1 MKITAPFTILLDS
14 SYNSATSPKFE
25 ADLFQLVESMQ
36 PELTDNTVL
45 TLDAE
50 KLGYISS
57 AGLRVILKL
66 KKHHSELKIINVSPE
81 VYSIFEVTG
90 FNSMVKIR
98 RAIREI
104 DLTGAVEIGHGLS
117 SHVYRLNDDFVA
129 KIYVSRIPLWK
140 VERESDNAKKAFM
153 EGIPCVISYELVK
166 HEDSYGLVFEYLKS
180 RGVSRILNADPSKF
194 DEYADK
200 YIALLQNIH
209 SIEVDDSY
217 EEIKPLWH
225 KWSDMLADFFTKE
238 ELEKLHAVISAV
250 PDRNTFIHSDAHVNN
265 ILEQDGQLEFVDM
278 ADIGRGHPVFDI
290 GPVLFHYHYMEIA
303 NPQLC
308 ESAVVLEKEMRS
320 KMYTA
325 LLERY
330 LYDPDP
336 ERHAALEE
344 IYDAFGAI
352 RCGLIAAKHAQL
364 DYEEKKPFVET
375 MKKHFFYRA
384 DRILELIQKYL

>member
-25 ADLFQLVESMQ
+25 EDLFRLVESMR
-36 PELTDNTVL
+36 PELTDDTLL

-50 KLGYISS
+50 NLEYISS

-66 KKHHSELKIINVSPE
+66 KKKHSELKIINVSKE
-81 VYSIFEVTG
+81 VYGIFEMTG
-90 FNSMVKIR
+90 FNSMVRIR
-98 RAIREI
+98 QVIREI
-104 DLTGAVEIGHGLS
+104 DLGGATEIGRGLS
-117 SHVYRLNDDFVA
+117 SHVYRLDDDFVA
-129 KIYVSRIPLWK
+129 KIYVRRIPLWK
-140 VERESDNAKKAFM
+140 VERESDNAKKAFR

-166 HEDSYGLVFEYLKS
+166 HEDSYGLVFEYLRS

-200 YIALLQNIH
+200 YIALLWEIH
-209 SIEVDDSY
+209 ATEVDDSY

-225 KWSDMLADFFTKE
+225 KWSDMLAEFFTEE
-238 ELEKLHAVISAV
+238 ELAKLHAVIEAV

-303 NPQLC
+303 NPELC
-308 ESAVVLEKEMRS
+308 ETAIVLKKEMRR
-320 KMYTA
+320 KMYDVI
-325 LLERY
+325 LDKY
-330 LYDPDP
+330 VCDPDP
-336 ERHAALEE
+336 ERRSALRE
-344 IYDAFGAI
+344 IYDGFGAI
-352 RCGLIAAKHAQL
+352 RCAMIAAKHAQL
-364 DYEEKKPFVET
+364 DYKEKKIFVDT
-375 MKKHFFYRA
+375 MKEHFFYRA
-384 DRILELIQKYL
+384 DRILDLIKKYL

>member
-1 MKITAPFTILLDS
+1 MKINAPFTILLDS
-14 SYNSATSPKFE
+14 SYNSATSPRFE
-25 ADLFQLVESMQ
+25 AELFQLVESMQ
-36 PELTDNTVL
+36 PELTDDTTL

-50 KLGYISS
+50 NLEYISS

-66 KKHHSELKIINVSPE
+66 KKQHSELKIINVSRE
-81 VYSIFEVTG
+81 VYSIFEITG

-98 RAIREI
+98 QAIREI
-104 DLTGAVEIGHGLS
+104 DLTDATEIGHGLS
-117 SHVYRLNDDFVA
+117 SHVYRLNDDLVA

-166 HEDSYGLVFEYLKS
+166 HEESYGLVFEYLKS
-180 RGVSRILNADPSKF
+180 RGVSRILNADPSRF

-200 YIALLQNIH
+200 YIALLRNIH

-217 EEIKPLWH
+217 EEIKPLWR
-225 KWSDMLADFFTKE
+225 KWADMLADFFTEE
-238 ELEKLHAVISAV
+238 ELAKLHAVISAV

-303 NPQLC
+303 NPELC
-308 ESAVVLEKEMRS
+308 ETAIVLKKEMRS
-320 KMYTA
+320 KMYDA
-325 LLERY
+325 LLDKY
-330 LYDPDP
+330 IYDPDP
-336 ERHAALEE
+336 ERHAALKE

-364 DYEEKKPFVET
+364 DYEEKKIFVDT
-375 MKKHFFYRA
+375 MKEHFFYRA
-384 DRILELIQKYL
+384 DRILDLIRKYL

>member
-1 MKITAPFTILLDS
+1 MKINAPFTILLDS
-14 SYNSATSPKFE
+14 SYNSATSPRFE
-25 ADLFQLVESMQ
+25 AELFQLVESMQ
-36 PELTDNTVL
+36 PELTDDTTL

-50 KLGYISS
+50 NLEYISS

-66 KKHHSELKIINVSPE
+66 KKQHSELKIINVSRE

-90 FNSMVKIR
+90 FISMVEIR
-98 RAIREI
+98 QAIREI
-104 DLTGAVEIGHGLS
+104 DLTDATEIGHGLS
-117 SHVYRLNDDFVA
+117 SHVYRLNDDLVA

-153 EGIPCVISYELVK
+153 KGIPCVISYELVK

-180 RGVSRILNADPSKF
+180 RGVSRILNADPSRF

-200 YIALLQNIH
+200 YIALLRNIH

-225 KWSDMLADFFTKE
+225 KWADMLADFFTEE
-238 ELEKLHAVISAV
+238 ELAKLHAVIAAV

-303 NPQLC
+303 NPELC
-308 ESAVVLEKEMRS
+308 ETAIVLKKEMRS
-320 KMYTA
+320 KMYCA
-325 LLERY
+325 LLDKY
-330 LYDPDP
+330 IYDPDP
-336 ERHAALEE
+336 ERHAALKE
-344 IYDAFGAI
+344 IYDGFGAI

-364 DYEEKKPFVET
+364 DYEEKKIFVDT
-375 MKKHFFYRA
+375 MKEHFFYRA
-384 DRILELIQKYL
+384 DRILDLIRKYL

>member
-25 ADLFQLVESMQ
+25 ADLFQLLESMQ
-36 PELTDNTVL
+36 PELTDSTLL

-50 KLGYISS
+50 NLSYISS

-66 KKHHSELKIINVSPE
+66 KKRHSELKIINVSKE
-81 VYSIFEVTG
+81 VYSIFEITG
-90 FNSMVKIR
+90 FLSMVQIR

-117 SHVYRLNDDFVA
+117 SHVYRLDDDFVA

-140 VERESDNAKKAFM
+140 VERESDNAKKAFA

-194 DEYADK
+194 DDYADK
-200 YIALLQNIH
+200 YIALLRDIH
-209 SIEVDDSY
+209 SIEVDESY

-225 KWSDMLADFFTKE
+225 KWTDMLADFYTEE
-238 ELEKLHAVISAV
+238 ELAKVHAVISAV

-303 NPQLC
+303 NPRLC
-308 ESAVVLEKEMRS
+308 ETGIVLKKEMRD
-320 KMYTA
+320 KMYHT

-336 ERHAALEE
+336 ERHAALKE